1 MAYCKSK
8 TSRFENRCCE
18 EIVEQKIIVMIK
30 LVYFFI
36 FTIYTKKIYF
46 SGGSVILRRGEI
58 LSQIKSGLLI
68 FF

>member
-1 MAYCKSK
+1 
-8 TSRFENRCCE
+8 E

-46 SGGSVILRRGEI
+46 SGGSVILRREEI
-58 LSQIKSGLLI
+58 LTQIKSGLLI